1 MMRMGRKSIA
11 EKLLEGLPKS
21 DSFDKTF
28 LVLYDFTK
36 GKATGDFY
44 NNLERIT
51 EATED
56 GASLVQYSAYRTT
69 SMKAAIAVGQLA
81 ARYGAKTALYEITET
96 STDELTEILKAA
108 QTEVKTE
115 PEGHHPRHNL
125 ILRPNRVA

>member
-11 EKLLEGLPKS
+11 EKLLGELPKV

-56 GASLVQYSAYRTT
+56 GASLVHYSAYRTT

-81 ARYGAKTALYEITET
+81 APFSFFLSLNPTY
-96 STDELTEILKAA
+96 IL
-108 QTEVKTE
+108 
-115 PEGHHPRHNL
+115 
-125 ILRPNRVA
+125 